1 MIGTTAA
8 LPHKGKI
15 TMPDFAVNSDE
26 TAQTSAALLNDF
38 SQLQDKLSEVRNK
51 VSGLLA
57 QGYRTPA
64 AQQKFQPFF
73 EEFGRGFEQINTS
86 LEGIGQYVRNVG
98 DAFDQTDQQL
108 GSSIG

>member
-1 MIGTTAA
+1 
-8 LPHKGKI
+8 
-15 TMPDFAVNSDE
+15 MPDFAVNSDE

-51 VSGLLA
+51 ISGLLS

-64 AQQKFQPFF
+64 AQQRFQPFF
-73 EEFGRGFEQINTS
+73 EEFARGFDQVNQS

-98 DAFDQTDQQL
+98 EAFDQTDQQL
-108 GSSIG
+108 GSSLGG